1 MPDAA
6 SEFLVAFKPILV
18 FVLDRRFVAAL
29 AYCLVPR
36 QAPKTSG
43 RATDR
48 RGLIMNGI
56 STSLQAL
63 LTLSARSTMSRR
75 RVLQGAAAMGGLGLT
90 GLASKEAHA
99 ATTMTW
105 MGWQGYETPIL
116 AGTFL
121 KDNDIDFQPTF
132 ISSNEEIITK
142 LQAGGIGR
150 TDLITMYFGYLPL
163 MAEGGL
169 LEAVDPAK
177 IPLFGDLI
185 PQFTAEESIRKDGQ
199 LLGVPWNWG
208 TLPLMYDPS
217 VVTSPPESWLDIM
230 KPEHKGKVAMVDDP
244 LGNLLIWGTVV
255 TGRPMGTILTKAEL
269 AKVIDLL
276 IDIKK
281 NHARAF
287 FATYGDMA
295 DAFARNE
302 VTVSAIGW
310 EAVAVW
316 AKQKGKTIA
325 YTIPKEGTG
334 LFMDCL
340 CLPKD
345 CPNIELAYKMIN
357 HILSVEPQIVFA
369 TEQSA
374 GITNLKAVASL
385 PPELAASYNYSDIEG
400 YMKKARLQPVPPTES
415 TDDTATY
422 DDFLNE
428 YQRLQKA

>member
-1 MPDAA
+1 METTSPSLHALKA
-6 SEFLVAFKPILV
+6 LSE
-18 FVLDRRFVAAL
+18 R
-29 AYCLVPR
+29 
-36 QAPKTSG
+36 S
-43 RATDR
+43 
-48 RGLIMNGI
+48 
-56 STSLQAL
+56 SL
-63 LTLSARSTMSRR
+63 SRR
-75 RVLQGAAAMGGLGLT
+75 RMLQGAAALGGLAAIGLPRQ
-90 GLASKEAHA
+90 AHA

-105 MGWQGYETPIL
+105 MGWQGYETPVL

-132 ISSNEEIITK
+132 IASNEEIITK

-163 MAEGGL
+163 MAEAGL
-169 LEAVDPAK
+169 LEPLDPAK
-177 IPLFGDLI
+177 VEQFGDLI
-185 PQFTAEESIRKDGQ
+185 PQFTSQEAIRHDGA

-208 TLPLMYDPS
+208 SLPLMYDPA
-217 VVTSPPESWLDIM
+217 VVTTPPESWFDIL

-244 LGNLLIWGTVV
+244 LGNLLIWGTAV
-255 TGRPMGTILTKAEL
+255 TGKPMGTILTKAEIVQ
-269 AKVIDLL
+269 VIDKL
-276 IDIKK
+276 IEIKTG
-281 NHARAF
+281 HARAF

-334 LFMDCL
+334 MFMDCL

-345 CPNIELAYKMIN
+345 CPNPELAYKMIN
-357 HILSVEPQIVFA
+357 HIISVEPQKIFA

-374 GITNLKAVASL
+374 GITNLKAVPTL
-385 PPELAASYNYSDIEG
+385 PPELAQSYNYADLDTF
-400 YMKKARLQPVPPTES
+400 MTKARLQPVPPTV
-415 TDDTATY
+415 DDGVTATY
-422 DDFLNE
+422 DDFLAE
-428 YQRLQKA
+428 YQRLLKA